1 MLTSSTAD
9 DDPAT
14 RCICPVEGCGRISL
28 SRAGTRRDQ
37 VRPVPHTLAAVVFTE
52 GPTWLAPWC
61 EEQLGSAPA
70 EMLFTSSHMSSV
82 FGLRLNDTRQV
93 VVKARSDS
101 ASRVISCLR
110 AQEHL
115 ASTGFPCPGP
125 LTPAVQVGSL
135 TVHAEVLLAGGY
147 RLRGTSLDVARRY
160 ALAFAWLMGLLES
173 LQVRPP
179 LPNPYWLGWEH
190 KGTGLWPQA
199 AWLDERDRGQVPD
212 FVVSTASRATERLR
226 VASLPN
232 VLGHGDFEA
241 QNLRWINGE
250 LWAVHDWDSLAWFPE
265 AALVGAAS
273 GAFSSAETPTLAPL
287 DSSEAFIAAYQERR
301 GRCFSREEQ
310 QVAWAASLWPAV
322 HNARG
327 EALFQQ
333 PPVTT
338 MPLSQ
343 QAEERLR
350 RAGA

>member
-1 MLTSSTAD
+1 VAD
-9 DDPAT
+9 
-14 RCICPVEGCGRISL
+14 VE
-28 SRAGTRRDQ
+28 A
-37 VRPVPHTLAAVVFTE
+37 
-52 GPTWLAPWC
+52 PTWLAPWC
-61 EEQLGSAPA
+61 DEQLGSAPA
-70 EMLFTSSHMSSV
+70 EVLFTSAHMSSV
-82 FGLRLNDTRQV
+82 HGLRLHDGRQV
-93 VVKARSDS
+93 VVKARDDS

-110 AQEHL
+110 AQKHL
-115 ASTGFPCPGP
+115 ASAGFPCPRP
-125 LTPAVQVGSL
+125 LTSAVLVGRL

-147 RLRGTSLDVARRY
+147 LLGGTSLDVARRY
-160 ALAFAWLMGLLES
+160 GLAFARLMALLDS

-190 KGTGLWPQA
+190 GGTGLWPQA
-199 AWLDERDRGQVPD
+199 AWLDERDQGQIPD
-212 FVVSTASRATERLR
+212 FVVATASRSTRRLR
-226 VASLPN
+226 AASLPN

-273 GAFSSAETPTLAPL
+273 GAFSSAETPTLAPFE
-287 DSSEAFIAAYQERR
+287 SSEAFIAAYQDRR
-301 GRCFSREEQ
+301 GRSFSQEEQ
-310 QVAWAASLWPAV
+310 EVAWAASLWPAV

-338 MPLSQ
+338 LPLSQ